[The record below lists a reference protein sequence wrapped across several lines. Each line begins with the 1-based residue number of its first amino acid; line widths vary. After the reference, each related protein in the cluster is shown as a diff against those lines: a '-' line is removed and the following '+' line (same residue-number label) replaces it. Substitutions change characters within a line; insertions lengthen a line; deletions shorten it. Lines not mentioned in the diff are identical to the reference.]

1 VKIRILGTGGAT
13 PSLRRLSS
21 SCLVSTSE
29 GNILIDVGPSV
40 VRRLLEFGCDL
51 DDVDI
56 IVLTH
61 FHPDHSVDLATLL
74 FAYSYGEWKRE
85 KDLLLIGG
93 RGIGPFFRRL
103 SRLYPWVAPVG
114 YRLDIKALTQGAATA
129 WGQTSLSTAHMLHR
143 EESIGVRIEERG
155 KSFVFSGDA
164 GYSPA
169 LVALADAAD
178 LLIAEC
184 TFPEEK
190 APGHLNLAALLK
202 IVEEAKPR
210 RVIMS
215 HLSPQWEE
223 FHGTL
228 PAPLLL
234 GEDCLS
240 IDL

>member
-21 SCLVSTSE
+21 SCLVSTSA

-40 VRRLLEFGCDL
+40 VRRLLEFGCDPN
-51 DDVDI
+51 DVDI
-56 IVLTH
+56 VVLTH

-74 FAYSYGEWKRE
+74 FAYSYGERKRE

-103 SRLYPWVAPVG
+103 SRLYPWVVPVG
-114 YRLDIKALTQGAATA
+114 YRLAIKALTQGTAA
-129 WGQTSLSTAHMLHR
+129 WGQTSLSTAHTLHR

-164 GYSPA
+164 EYSPA

-178 LLIAEC
+178 LLVAEC

-190 APGHLNLAALLK
+190 VPGHLNLAALLK

-223 FHGTL
+223 FHGAL

-234 GEDCLS
+234 GEDGLS